1 MIYAD
6 FYRDADGLQKAVG
19 DRSVVIL
26 DGRERLV
33 GQVAA
38 AAAHGLKYGYKSFYL
53 CRGESFTRSHSISPL
68 IQVQD
73 HV

>member
-6 FYRDADGLQKAVG
+6 FYHDADGLQGAVG

-33 GQVAA
+33 GQIAA
-38 AAAHGLKYGYKSFYL
+38 AAAHGLKYGYNSFHL
-53 CRGESFTRSHSISPL
+53 CRGESFTRGRTTSPL
-68 IQVQD
+68 LKVQD
-73 HV
+73 YV

>member
-6 FYRDADGLQKAVG
+6 FYRDSGGLQGAVG
-19 DRSVVIL
+19 DRSVVVL

-38 AAAHGLKYGYKSFYL
+38 AAAHGLKYGYKSFHL
-53 CRGESFTRSHSISPL
+53 CRGESFTRSRTISPL
-68 IQVQD
+68 IKVQD
-73 HV
+73 YV

>member
-1 MIYAD
+1 MFYAD
-6 FYRDADGLQKAVG
+6 FYHDADGLQEAVG

-33 GQVAA
+33 GQMAA
-38 AAAHGLKYGYKSFYL
+38 AASHGQRYGFKSFKL